1 MTLLTYMRQPLTIFY
16 IFNQVAEV
24 QQAAEVFHLAGQL
37 PRPVRVPAAF
47 RAQVKVFLPL
57 PHTQACASTASD
69 SADNTRTR
77 ADTMPCARDRMR
89 GNRIHSSNTHIYS
102 GMWDCTSR
110 NLPRERDLP
119 HRN

>member
-1 MTLLTYMRQPLTIFY
+1 MRQPLQYSIY
-16 IFNQVAEV
+16 LIKLPEV

-47 RAQVKVFLPL
+47 RAQVKVFLPS

-110 NLPRERDLP
+110 NLPRELDLP